1 MLQKAWRSI
10 TKGLEK
16 YYKRLGEVL
25 QKPWRGITEGL

>member
-1 MLQKAWRSI
+1 MLQKPFCNV

-25 QKPWRGITEGL
+25 QKACNNSGGY